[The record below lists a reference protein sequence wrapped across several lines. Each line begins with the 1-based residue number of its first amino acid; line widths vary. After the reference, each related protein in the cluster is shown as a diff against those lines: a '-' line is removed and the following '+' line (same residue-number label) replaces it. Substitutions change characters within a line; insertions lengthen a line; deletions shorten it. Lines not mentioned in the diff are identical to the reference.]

1 MNRWGARLL
10 GIILLVVFSLMFL
23 QMYNT
28 LVRLQQQSAPATQ
41 TAR

>member
-10 GIILLVVFSLMFL
+10 GMILLVVFSLMFL
-23 QMYNT
+23 QMYKT